1 MALTETWLNSDNA
14 SITELC
20 PEGFK
25 FTHAPRN
32 YKKRGR
38 SVLLNLIDI
47 RIFVIYH
54 PPPSPVDGLTVSLF
68 FAQISQFLEHTV
80 ILPETLLIL
89 LQFIFPHWK
98 WYYIVAKYAFSK
110 LLTNKIK
117 IYFWLWLFTTPCCD
131 RTCMLKLSS
140 KDISSCELHFRNLN
154 QKENETM

>member
-89 LQFIFPHWK
+89 LQFIFPH
-98 WYYIVAKYAFSK
+98 
-110 LLTNKIK
+110 
-117 IYFWLWLFTTPCCD
+117 
-131 RTCMLKLSS
+131 
-140 KDISSCELHFRNLN
+140 
-154 QKENETM
+154 